1 MQMINR
7 IDRMLRH
14 LSREYLSAA
23 VALLPN
29 DVLSCRLRRLVLN
42 SLGAKI
48 ARGTLIYRNVLILGN
63 VEISSGSSI
72 SNNTCLNG
80 VSAGIS
86 IGSDV
91 MIASGCCIVAF
102 DHGTRLS
109 EGPMIRQPL
118 VEAPIRIEDDVW
130 IAANCTITSG
140 VTIGTGAIVA
150 ANSVVTAD
158 VPPRAIVG
166 GAPARLLKMRE

>member
-1 MQMINR
+1 MNLIRKMTR
-7 IDRMLRH
+7 RLRY
-14 LSREYLSAA
+14 LSREYLTAA
-23 VALLPN
+23 ISLLPN

-42 SLGAKI
+42 QLGAKI
-48 ARGTLIYRNVLILGN
+48 GSNVLIYRNVLILGN
-63 VEISSGSSI
+63 VEIGAGSSI

-80 VSAGIS
+80 VTAGIT

-109 EGPMIRQPL
+109 AGPMINQPL
-118 VEAPIRIEDDVW
+118 VEARITIGADVW

-140 VTIGTGAIVA
+140 VTIGAGAIVA
-150 ANSVVTAD
+150 ANSVVTRD
-158 VPPRAIVG
+158 VLPRAIVG
-166 GAPARLLKMRE
+166 GVPARILKMRE